1 MFKSVQ
7 IPNSHPG
14 YEFGV
19 RFGAD
24 EAVIA
29 TSDHYGLVAMT
40 DGPNPFVP
48 GQLMVTA
55 RAWQVKPNGQAL
67 VVDGKRVEAPQIQ
80 RAFTREDYDAPK
92 LATLFGD
99 AAAELE
105 KVLIALPVEAAPVA
119 TP

>member
-24 EAVIA
+24 EAA
-29 TSDHYGLVAMT
+29 LAASDQYGLVSMI